1 MNRKNAKPRVKTV
14 LSVTV
19 LALLITG
26 SLLYAGPLTP
36 PAGPVTSTY
45 KTLTEVEPRTAINA
59 TNTPGDADSTF
70 RIAQSGS
77 FYLTANMT
85 GEAAKK
91 GIEIAI
97 SGGQQ
102 VTIDLNGFTMT
113 GTGATSAFP
122 AIYIDGVSAHVRV
135 YNGAIRSWRT
145 AIQHFLGGSITV
157 EDVHAYLSTAIQFDL
172 RNATCVRCFADDG
185 SNAGFFID
193 GGTLTDCIARSN
205 AGAGFTISSSAT
217 IVRGCSAIANS
228 GGGFNLGQ
236 GIAENCRADSNTGNG
251 FTNPGTMTN
260 CTSLSNTG
268 DGISISSVG
277 VVRGCNITSNGGDGI
292 QVASGSRIEGNSICN
307 NGLHGV
313 NITGS
318 RTTACN
324 NTISSNGR
332 ATGVFA
338 GVFCSGN
345 DNSIDNNHITNMLLA
360 GDDFGVQVTGSSNL
374 IVRNQLSAVSTYVSI
389 LAGNTSG
396 GSSTTPITA
405 GAWANI
411 TY

>member
-1 MNRKNAKPRVKTV
+1 MIRRNTIISFAAAAVFAAAT
-14 LSVTV
+14 
-19 LALLITG
+19 LI
-26 SLLYAGPLTP
+26 AGPLNP
-36 PAGPVTSTY
+36 PAGAVAPTY
-45 KTLTEVEPRTAINA
+45 KTLTEVEPRIAINS
-59 TNTPGDADSTF
+59 TNTPGDPDSTF
-70 RIAQSGS
+70 RITQSGS
-77 FYLTANMT
+77 YYLTANMT

-91 GIEIAI
+91 GIEIQI
-97 SGGQQ
+97 GGGQQ

-113 GTGATSAFP
+113 GTGASSSFP

-135 YNGAIRSWRT
+135 HNGAIRSWRT

-205 AGAGFTISSSAT
+205 SGSGFTINSAAT
-217 IVRGCSAIANS
+217 IVRGCASLSNS

-236 GIAENCRADSNTGNG
+236 GIAENCRAESNTGTG

-268 DGISISSVG
+268 DGISVSFAG
-277 VVRGCNITSNGGDGI
+277 VVRGCNVSSNGSDGI
-292 QVASGSRIEGNSICN
+292 QVSSGSRIEGNSISN
-307 NGLHGV
+307 NNFHGV
-313 NITGS
+313 NVSGS
-318 RTTACN
+318 RTTVCN
-324 NTISSNGR
+324 NSISSNGR

-338 GVFCSGN
+338 GVFCSGT
-345 DNSIDNNHITNMLLA
+345 DNSIDNNHITNLLLA
-360 GDDFGVQVTGSSNL
+360 GDDFGVQVTGTSNL
-374 IVRNQLSAVSTYVSI
+374 IVRNQLSAVSTYFSVI
-389 LAGNTSG
+389 AGNTSG
-396 GSSTTPITA
+396 GSSTTPATA
-405 GAWANI
+405 TAWANI